1 MHRRLHVYA
10 LIAGAFFPACVQ
22 ASFAQVA
29 NAPLSDAPRWQVFA
43 GCAAAYLANWQDRL
57 SDPTRAP
64 SMSAMIQDESEHY
77 KLTAIAYYEKDQ
89 KASKDEANRSV
100 DVHVK
105 ANVERFIAMDK
116 AGTLEGY
123 IDRCPQIEEPN

>member
-1 MHRRLHVYA
+1 VYRRLPAYV
-10 LIAGAFFPACVQ
+10 LLAGALVPAGIQ
-22 ASFAQVA
+22 ASFAQVEDSA
-29 NAPLSDAPRWQVFA
+29 GAPRWQVFA
-43 GCAAAYLANWQDRL
+43 SCAAAYLANWQNRL
-57 SDPTRAP
+57 ADPTRAS

-77 KLTAIAYYEKDQ
+77 KHSAIGYYEKDQ
-89 KASKDEANRSV
+89 KASEDEANRIV

-105 ANVERFIAMDK
+105 YNVERFIAMDK

>member
-1 MHRRLHVYA
+1 MYRRLPAYV
-10 LIAGAFFPACVQ
+10 LLAGALVAAGIQ
-22 ASFAQVA
+22 ASFAQVEDS
-29 NAPLSDAPRWQVFA
+29 PGAPRWQVFA
-43 GCAAAYLANWQDRL
+43 SCAAAYLANWQNRL
-57 SDPTRAP
+57 SDPTRAR

-89 KASKDEANRSV
+89 KASKDEANRNV